1 MIELEGQVLIIMLI
15 IIGILLGIYIFVLVD
30 ILKSEFH
37 GYNKIIWI
45 LLVLF
50 LPALGTILYLLIG
63 RKQKVQK

>member
-1 MIELEGQVLIIMLI
+1 MIGLGGEELIGMLI
-15 IIGILLGIYIFVLVD
+15 IIGILFGIYIFVLVD
-30 ILKSEFH
+30 ILKSEFR
-37 GYNKIIWI
+37 GYNKIVWI